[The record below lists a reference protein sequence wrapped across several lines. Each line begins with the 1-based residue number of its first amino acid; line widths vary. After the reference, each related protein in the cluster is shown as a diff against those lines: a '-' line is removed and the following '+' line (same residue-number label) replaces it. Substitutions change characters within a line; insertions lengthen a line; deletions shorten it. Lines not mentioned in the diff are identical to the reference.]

1 MMWFQFGDVHSN
13 ELNIKVLRIRK
24 PILPEFQDHRETI
37 PGLDGTVLYPQTF
50 ESTTIEIDCL
60 LQHADRYN
68 KYVENRL
75 LARLFS
81 REEQK
86 LITSNEPDVFY
97 FGKLSGNFTL
107 DPHKTMSSFTLSFTC
122 QPFAYS
128 LNKKVM
134 SYTKSSGDLFV
145 VTSDGTAYSE
155 FKLTLTPQETIENV
169 NIKVGDAILIYEGE
183 VAAGKSLVIDT
194 DEFEAYIDDENVSLN
209 LSGEFPV
216 LYPGRNEIQIIADKD
231 FSFEA
236 TFEYYDR
243 FM

>member
-1 MMWFQFGDVHSN
+1 MWFQFGDIRSD

-37 PGLDGTVLYPQTF
+37 PGLDGTILYPQPF
-50 ESTTIEIDCL
+50 ESKPIEIDCL

-75 LARLFS
+75 LAKLYS

-86 LITSNEPDVFY
+86 LITSDEPDVFY
-97 FGKLSGNFTL
+97 LGKLSGNFTP
-107 DPHKTMSSFTLSFTC
+107 DPHKTLSSFTLSFTC

-134 SYTKSSGDLFV
+134 SFTKNSADLFT

-155 FKLTLTPQETIENV
+155 FKLTLTPQITVENV
-169 NIKVGDAILIYEGE
+169 NIRVGHAVLVYGEE
-183 VAAGKSLVIDT
+183 VAAGESLVIDT
-194 DEFEAYIDDENVSLN
+194 DAAEAFIDGENVTIN

-216 LYPGRNEIQIIADKD
+216 LCPGENTIQITANKA
-231 FSFEA
+231 FNYEA

>member
-1 MMWFQFGDVHSN
+1 MMWFQFGDIRSD

-37 PGLDGTVLYPQTF
+37 PGLDGTILYPQPF
-50 ESTTIEIDCL
+50 ESKPIEIDCL

-75 LARLFS
+75 LAKLYS

-86 LITSNEPDVFY
+86 LITSDEPDVFY
-97 FGKLSGNFTL
+97 LGKLSGNFTP
-107 DPHKTMSSFTLSFTC
+107 DPHKTLSSFTLSFTC

-128 LNKKVM
+128 LNKKVIN
-134 SYTKSSGDLFV
+134 YRKSSSDLFT

-155 FKLTLTPQETIENV
+155 FKLTLTPQETIENI
-169 NIKVGDAILIYEGE
+169 NIKVGDAVLVYGEE
-183 VAAGKSLVIDT
+183 VAAGESLVIDT
-194 DEFEAYIDDENVSLN
+194 DAAEAFIDGENVTIN
-209 LSGEFPV
+209 LFGEFPV
-216 LYPGRNEIQIIADKD
+216 LYPGENVVEIAANND
-231 FSFEA
+231 FSYEV
-236 TFEYYDR
+236 TFEFYDR